1 VTGSPE
7 SSEASIA
14 DFLARLG
21 AAMIAA
27 NYPVNLVRRT
37 LTRVADHYGLAN
49 HLVVL
54 PNYIQ
59 LSGSDQAGAAIVRVV
74 QAEHELRYDQTFP
87 LADLVDRTEHGDIA
101 VLDGLDELDRIHA
114 LPRRFP
120 AWVNV
125 IGYAVQSAGFALV
138 LQPTPIALTAA
149 TGFGLLVGM
158 LELLDRVSAAIGQLL
173 PVISAFLVATSAF
186 TLDRVFH
193 LGPNNLRVE
202 AAPLALFLPGV
213 AITLAVI
220 ELTTRE
226 VVSGAARLIAGFMQL
241 AQLAFGILIAAQL
254 VGVSASA
261 FVVGPVNKFGAWA
274 PWVGVAVYGVGIWLY
289 LGPPRKFTP
298 WLLAILF
305 VAYSG
310 QVAANA
316 VFGSYASGFGG
327 GFTLMVCALAISQLP
342 NSPPTAALLLPG
354 FWLLIPGALGLVGVT
369 QFIGADRGAVFTGT
383 LTSMISIALGFQAG
397 LLVWGAFHQLRDT
410 IWK

>member
-1 VTGSPE
+1 MT
-7 SSEASIA
+7 
-14 DFLARLG
+14 
-21 AAMIAA
+21 AA

-37 LTRVADHYGLAN
+37 LVRAAHRYGLAH
-49 HLVVL
+49 HLLVL

-59 LSGSDQAGAAIVRVV
+59 LSGADQTGVAVVRV
-74 QAEHELRYDQTFP
+74 ARADHELRYDQTFP
-87 LADLVDRTEHGDIA
+87 LADLVDRAERGDIA
-101 VLDGLDELDRIHA
+101 APDGLVELDRIHA
-114 LPRRFP
+114 LPRRSR

-149 TGFGLLVGM
+149 TGFGLLVGA
-158 LELLDRVSAAIGQLL
+158 LELLNRRSAAIGQLL
-173 PVISAFLVATSAF
+173 PAISAFLVATGAF
-186 TLDRVFH
+186 SLDRLFH

-202 AAPLALFLPGV
+202 AAPLALFIPGV

-226 VVSGAARLIAGFMQL
+226 VVSGAVRLTDGFMQL
-241 AQLAFGILIAAQL
+241 AQLAFGILIAAQML
-254 VGVSASA
+254 GVTAA
-261 FVVGPVNKFGAWA
+261 EVVVGPVNKFGPWA
-274 PWVGVAVYGVGIWLY
+274 PWLGVAIYGIGIRLY

-298 WLLAILF
+298 WLLLILF

-316 VFGSYASGFGG
+316 VLGSYASGFGG
-327 GFTLMVCALAISQLP
+327 GFTLMLCALGISQLP

-354 FWLLIPGALGLVGVT
+354 FWLLIPGSLGLVGVT
-369 QFIGADRGAVFTGT
+369 QIIGNDRGNVFTAT

-397 LLVWGAFHQLRDT
+397 LLIWGAFRQLRDT
-410 IWK
+410 VWK